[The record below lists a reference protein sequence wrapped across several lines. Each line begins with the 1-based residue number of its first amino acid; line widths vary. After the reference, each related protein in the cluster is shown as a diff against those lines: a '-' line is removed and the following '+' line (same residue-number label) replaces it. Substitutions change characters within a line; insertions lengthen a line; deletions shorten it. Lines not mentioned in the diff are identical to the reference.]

1 MKDILFSG
9 VQGSM
14 PEKTD
19 EAIAREVQ
27 QGATHAF
34 GLLVERYEAKMR
46 RYAHRFHHHTE
57 DIEDLVQN
65 VFLKAYTNIQGFD
78 PERRFSPW
86 IYRIAHNE
94 FVNALKKR
102 QRDIVFPFDLDLLF
116 PHPSAPET
124 ADGDLNRDSM
134 RAMLDQCLEQLSL
147 KYREVLVLYYFEE
160 MDYKEIAD
168 VLRIPMSTVGVRLQ
182 RGRLQLKHLIEVVD
196 PSYAV

>member
-1 MKDILFSG
+1 M
-9 VQGSM
+9 
-14 PEKTD
+14 
-19 EAIAREVQ
+19 
-27 QGATHAF
+27 
-34 GLLVERYEAKMR
+34 
-46 RYAHRFHHHTE
+46 
-57 DIEDLVQN
+57 N
-65 VFLKAYTNIQGFD
+65 V
-78 PERRFSPW
+78 
-86 IYRIAHNE
+86 
-94 FVNALKKR
+94 LKKR